1 MHKNAPAR
9 AVVSRRTAP
18 ARSAM
23 GRMVAISMALTAGTC
38 MPVWAQSP
46 TGGQVVN
53 GSGTIAQSGAMTTIT
68 AGNGAIINWQTF
80 SIGQGQT
87 VQFIQP
93 GATSTVLNRVVT
105 ATPSIIDGN
114 LFANG
119 RVFLVNPAG
128 VMFGQNAV
136 VNVGGLVAG
145 AASMSDSD
153 FLSGD
158 IRFTNAQGTVVN
170 NGQIKGGEAVLF
182 GRNVENNGLI
192 VAEQGT
198 VMLMA
203 GDDMFVGKVDGQVFA
218 KVSSK
223 PDNGTDKPGVS
234 NTGVIDARGG
244 SVRMAAT
251 DVFGQAVWNSGT
263 VRASDVT
270 IEAQRTGHGH
280 EDSTVIVSGTID
292 ATNAAGKGGNVSIT
306 GTRVL
311 IDDADINA
319 SGSQGGGTIRIGG
332 DFRGQGS
339 MDRADRVVVSNDSTL
354 TADATANGTGG
365 TVIVWSELFT
375 NFQGSASARGG
386 SEGGDGG
393 LIETSSRQNVFLN
406 PVGINA
412 SAAKGKNGLWL
423 IDPRNITIATS
434 ANANGAFAGTDP
446 LTFTPSANDAVVNVA
461 SINDALAL
469 GTSVT
474 ITTSDP
480 TGDQQGN
487 ILLESGANITR
498 SAAGSAT
505 ITLLA
510 ANNITLNGNITST
523 SGSTLNVVLKAG
535 DPAQQI
541 EPNGGNPARTGTLN
555 IATGFIELD
564 AGDIYLH
571 AGTGGI
577 NLGNAVNTDGAGATI
592 RMVADGNITQT
603 GGGIFASNLGI
614 QASGNVD
621 LMGLNNRV
629 DVLAADVGGT
639 LRFRNTVGFT
649 IGTVGASALAPEYVL
664 VEGIESSNDDAM
676 LIANTG
682 SLTLANNID
691 LGTGILRLLAQDGIS
706 QNSTSIITASGLAA
720 LNTSSNAIS
729 LTSANNITGPIA
741 AANVAGG
748 GAVTIRNSV
757 ATTIGTVAAATGF
770 NADAA
775 LSGIFTNTGDITLNT
790 AALSL
795 EQALSAAG
803 ATVRLRTTGGIS
815 QTAAGIITA
824 DDLGVIN
831 SLSGNIVLDDAND
844 VGVIAGEN
852 TASDGTF
859 VLRSTSS
866 LTVGSVSTIAEL
878 FARPAVPAAVVISGI
893 TTTPAAGTSPSANDV
908 TLSTAGSLILEQAI
922 TAGRATVRF
931 QSATGMSQTAAGI
944 ISARALGLVN
954 SDTGSIV
961 LDQAN
966 AIVDGL
972 AALNKATGGEVVFLN
987 TSTSIA
993 PGTSALNITG
1003 VTGVANLFSAGDLS
1017 AGTEVVGVRTTG
1029 NGNALLRTNG
1039 TMNIDAVINVGAG
1052 ILRLQTGSG
1061 VNQEGGADAA
1071 ITAGFLAA
1079 FNSNPNGAVTT
1090 GRLAF
1095 FNDNNQVSAIAGRNN
1110 NGDHAPNQT
1119 GVGADVSI
1127 FTIPSLTIGELTTT
1141 DSRFADG
1148 AVISGIKT
1156 FGPNGGSQIISRTG
1170 TLTLERGIDNGA
1182 GGTYIQGGTGVIQ
1195 LSGAGITS
1203 GTLIAA
1209 NSHQTAAL
1217 TTGDVLLF
1225 EENNIARTGGL
1236 GRVGITN
1243 LAKGGLLR
1251 FRNISG
1257 FETNAQNNPGLVQ
1270 SNGFVTTNNDA
1281 GPFTNTM
1288 TIVAGGQIQVLE
1300 QINAGSGNVFMQ
1312 AAGGINGDA
1321 AISAGTLAL
1330 VNNVSGGIDL
1340 RTAINRVST
1349 LAIRN
1354 NVESAFIAFRNEG
1367 NLTVGSIAAPDSEFN
1382 DGLDVVGVSGK
1393 GNTAIGLHSR
1403 TGSLTLNQAVNAG
1416 FGGVFLHANKGISQS
1431 STGLITAG
1439 ALSAYNGTFNAS
1451 DPDPTGD
1458 IVLDQA
1464 NILALADTTDAPA
1477 LAIRNDVAGGKV
1489 VFRSAGAQGFVTDA
1503 SDAIDNLI
1511 NAITGVSTGTGGRVS
1526 LIASGGS
1533 MFLGNTVS
1541 ALGGDVRLTALTSV
1555 NQAGNGRI
1563 FADRLGVVVTGTGE
1577 GFVTLGAENRVGFVA
1592 ISNNADG
1599 NVQFRSID
1607 NLTVGKL
1614 AAESDFNAGTELVG
1628 ISTRTGRNISV
1639 TGKVLT
1645 INDAPL
1651 QTNLGLL
1658 TLTGTQSIL
1667 LNQNLLSNGGDIVVN
1682 GPVVLGGNILV
1693 SSRFNGVGTYAGA
1706 GSILFNGDILATGS
1720 DGTRTLTILTPVGPE
1735 VAAGSLFPPRVV
1747 FNGTRIGTETER
1759 LASVL
1764 INADDARTNLPGAA
1778 TIVFG
1783 ASRDIDTLVYS
1794 PIAGH
1799 AMQVFTSDQFTAGA
1813 LERTTALGSLS
1824 FNSVASRSN
1833 QLTLGD
1839 LTVLGDLNVFTND
1852 LRLRLQPVVP
1862 MNVVVGGNLDLGGST
1877 PVAFGP
1883 GLPGT
1888 FNISN
1893 SGVFGIGAFPA
1904 LTIPTTP
1911 TAADVIAENGRTI
1924 ITLGRI
1930 GRLAVDLTQTFSNG
1944 TPLGVNGQFI
1954 PGSGPNVAAFAG
1966 LLEEL
1971 ALQIRESEFGSGF
1984 TSDVPEAR
1992 EITADNIRVS
2002 RDRLSNASIDRLLS
2016 VYNLLYTIEGD
2027 SIDPTTSSRDAIASA
2042 LEQAWQEYES
2052 ETGIKADVDPIG
2064 FRLWLE
2070 ARERDASLTPTQRL
2084 ALTSLNRAREVFR
2097 ALDQAGLTRVEAA
2110 RPRGVVLTALGA
2122 GWLEPAAVGKLEV
2135 AIEGFDPALQ

>member
-9 AVVSRRTAP
+9 AVVSRRSP
-18 ARSAM
+18 ARPAM
-23 GRMVAISMALTAGTC
+23 GRLVAISMALTAGTC
-38 MPVWAQSP
+38 LPVWAQSP

-53 GSGTIAQSGAMTTIT
+53 GSATIAQSGAMTTIT
-68 AGNGAIINWQTF
+68 AGNGAIINWQSF

-105 ATPSIIDGN
+105 PTPSIIDGN

-158 IRFTNAQGTVVN
+158 IRFTNASGTIVN

-203 GDDMFVGKVDGQVFA
+203 GDEMFVGKVDGQVFA

-223 PDNGTDKPGVS
+223 ADSGTDKPGVS

-244 SVRMAAT
+244 SVRLAAT

-263 VRASDVT
+263 VRANDVT
-270 IEAQRTGHGH
+270 IEAQRTGHGR
-280 EDSTVIVSGTID
+280 EDSTVTVSGTID
-292 ATNAAGKGGNVSIT
+292 ATNASGKGGNVSIT

-332 DFRGQGS
+332 DYRGQGS
-339 MDRADRVVVSNDSTL
+339 MARADRVVVSDDSSL
-354 TADATANGTGG
+354 TADATANGHGG
-365 TVIVWSELFT
+365 TIIVWSELFT

-386 SEGGDGG
+386 AEGGDGG
-393 LIETSSRQNVFLN
+393 LIETSSRQNVYLN

-423 IDPRNITIATS
+423 IDPRNITIAAG

-446 LTFTPSANDAVVNVA
+446 LTFTPTANDAVVNVA

-480 TGDQQGN
+480 TGGQQGN
-487 ILLESGANITR
+487 ILLESGATITR
-498 SAAGSAT
+498 STAGSAT

-510 ANNITLNGNITST
+510 ANDITLNGSITST
-523 SGSTLNVVLKAG
+523 NGSTLNVVLKAG
-535 DPAQQI
+535 DPAQQS
-541 EPNGGNPARTGTLN
+541 EPNIAGNAARTGTLN
-555 IATGFIELD
+555 ISTGFIDVD

-571 AGTGGI
+571 AGSGGI
-577 NLGNAVNTDGAGATI
+577 NLANAVNSDGVGATI
-592 RMVADGNITQT
+592 RMVTDGNITQT
-603 GGGIFASNLGI
+603 AGGVFATNLGI

-621 LMGLNNRV
+621 LMGVNNRV

-649 IGTVGASALAPEYVL
+649 VGAVPASALAPEYVL
-664 VEGIESSNDDAM
+664 VEGITSSNDDAM
-676 LIANTG
+676 LIASSG
-682 SLTLANNID
+682 ALTLANNIN
-691 LGTGILRLLAQDGIS
+691 LGTGVLRLSAQDGIS

-720 LNTSSNAIS
+720 INTATNAIS
-729 LTSANNITGPIA
+729 LTSANNITGAIA
-741 AANVAGG
+741 AKNSAAGG
-748 GAVTIRNSV
+748 ELRLRNSV
-757 ATTIGTVAAATGF
+757 ATTIGSVAAATGY

-775 LSGIFTNTGDITLNT
+775 LSGITTNVGDINLNTGT
-790 AALSL
+790 LSL
-795 EQALSAAG
+795 EQALSAAD
-803 ATVRLRTTGGIS
+803 AVVRLRTTGGIS
-815 QTAAGIITA
+815 QTSSGIITA
-824 DDLGVIN
+824 ASLGVIN
-831 SLSGNIVLDDAND
+831 TLSGNVVLDDANS
-844 VGVIAGEN
+844 VGIVAGEN
-852 TASDGTF
+852 NVADGTF

-866 LTVGSVSTIAEL
+866 LTVGSVSTL
-878 FARPAVPAAVVISGI
+878 TDFFQRPAESTALLVSGI
-893 TTTPAAGTSPSANDV
+893 MTTNPAAGTGASNNNV
-908 TLSTAGSLILEQAI
+908 TLSSAGSLALEQAI
-922 TAGRATVRF
+922 TAGRATVRL

-954 SDTGSIV
+954 SDSGSIV
-961 LDQAN
+961 LDKAN

-972 AALNKATGGEVVFLN
+972 AALNRASGAEVVFLN
-987 TSTSIA
+987 TASSIA

-1003 VTGVANLFSAGDLS
+1003 ITGVANLFSAGDLS
-1017 AGTEVVGVRTTG
+1017 AGTDVVGVRTTG

-1039 TMNIDAVINVGAG
+1039 TMNIDAVVNVGTG
-1052 ILRLQTGSG
+1052 VLRLQTGSG
-1061 VNQEGGADAA
+1061 VNQESGADAA

-1079 FNSNPNGAVTT
+1079 FNSNPNGGITT

-1110 NGDHAPNQT
+1110 NGDHAPNQA

-1195 LSGAGITS
+1195 LSGAGIIS

-1209 NSHQTAAL
+1209 NRHQTESL

-1225 EENNIARTGGL
+1225 EENNIARSNGL

-1300 QINAGSGNVFMQ
+1300 QINAGSANVFMQ
-1312 AAGGINGDA
+1312 ASGGINGDA

-1330 VNNVSGGIDL
+1330 VNNGSGGIDL
-1340 RTAINRVST
+1340 RTAANRVST

-1367 NLTVGSIAAPDSEFN
+1367 SLTVGSVSAPDSDFN

-1416 FGGVFLHANKGISQS
+1416 FGAVFLHANQGISQS

-1439 ALSAYNGTFNAS
+1439 ALSAYNGTFNS
-1451 DPDPTGD
+1451 TDPTPAGN

-1464 NILALADTTDAPA
+1464 NVLALADTTDTPILA
-1477 LAIRNDVAGGKV
+1477 LRNDVAGASVIFKSVGT
-1489 VFRSAGAQGFVTDA
+1489 QGFVTDA

-1511 NAITGVSTGTGGRVS
+1511 NAITGVSTGSGGRVS
-1526 LIASGGS
+1526 LISAGGS
-1533 MFLGNTVS
+1533 MFLGNVVS
-1541 ALGGDVRLTALTSV
+1541 ALGGDVRLTALTNV
-1555 NQAGNGRI
+1555 NQGGNGRI

-1592 ISNNADG
+1592 ISNSGDG

-1614 AAESDFNAGTELVG
+1614 AAETDFNAGNELVG
-1628 ISTRTGRNISV
+1628 ISTRTGRDINVS
-1639 TGKVLT
+1639 GKILT

-1651 QTNLGLL
+1651 RTNLGKL
-1658 TLTGTQSIL
+1658 TLTGTERIL

-1693 SSRFNGVGTYAGA
+1693 SSRFNGIGTYAGA
-1706 GSILFNGDILATGS
+1706 GSVLFNGDILATGS
-1720 DGTRTLTILTPVGPE
+1720 DASRTLTILTPVGPE
-1735 VAAGSLFPPRVV
+1735 VAAGTLFPPRVV
-1747 FNGTRIGTETER
+1747 FNGTRIGTQTER

-1764 INADDARTNLPGAA
+1764 INADNARTNLPGAA

-1783 ASRDIDTLVYS
+1783 ASRNIDTLIYS

-1799 AMQVFTSDQFTAGA
+1799 SMQVFTSDQFTAGA

-1852 LRLRLQPVVP
+1852 FRLQPDVP
-1862 MNVVVGGNLDLGGST
+1862 MNVVVGGNLDLGGT
-1877 PVAFGP
+1877 VPVAFGA

-1893 SGVFGIGAFPA
+1893 AGVFGIGAFPA
-1904 LTIPTTP
+1904 LTIPITP

-1930 GRLAVDLTQTFSNG
+1930 GRLAVDLTQTFAAG
-1944 TPLGVNGQFI
+1944 TPLGADGLII
-1954 PGSGPNVAAFAG
+1954 PGGGPNLDAFAG

-2016 VYNLLYTIEGD
+2016 VYNALYTIDGD
-2027 SIDPTTSSRDAIASA
+2027 SIDPSVDTRQAIATA
-2042 LEQAWQEYES
+2042 LEQAWTEYES

-2070 ARERDASLTPTQRL
+2070 ARERDASLTPSQRL

-2097 ALDQAGLTRVEAA
+2097 ALDQAGLTRVEAS
-2110 RPRGVVLTALGA
+2110 RPRGAVLTTLAA
-2122 GWLEPAAVGKLEV
+2122 GWLEPAAISKLEV